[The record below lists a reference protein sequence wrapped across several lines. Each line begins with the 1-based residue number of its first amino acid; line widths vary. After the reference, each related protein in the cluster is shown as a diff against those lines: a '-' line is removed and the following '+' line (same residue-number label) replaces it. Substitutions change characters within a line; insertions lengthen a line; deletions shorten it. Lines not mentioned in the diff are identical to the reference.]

1 MTFHKNHDKKAIHV
15 NATWGRRCNRL
26 LFVTRSNDTRIPTLV
41 VDVADGREHLSE
53 KTHAALSKAFADYLD
68 DYDWFMK
75 ADDDTYVIMEN
86 LRYFLS
92 EQDHRSAVF
101 FGQKFVPFVAK
112 GYPSGGAGYVMSREA
127 LRRFGQK
134 NVGLCDFSGGPED
147 VSFGKCMEKLGVAF
161 GDTLDALGRT
171 RFHCYVPEIHILGK
185 YNKWYD
191 QYDKYKGTK
200 TVS

>member
-1 MTFHKNHDKKAIHV
+1 MKLSKNHKERSENFNQKSKKIFHKILIN
-15 NATWGRRCNRL
+15 
-26 LFVTRSNDTRIPTLV
+26 IPT
-41 VDVADGREHLSE
+41 
-53 KTHAALSKAFADYLD
+53 TFTQQYC
-68 DYDWFMK
+68 
-75 ADDDTYVIMEN
+75 
-86 LRYFLS
+86 
-92 EQDHRSAVF
+92 
-101 FGQKFVPFVAK
+101 
-112 GYPSGGAGYVMSREA
+112 REA